1 MKPRARR
8 ITIGAAALVAVVV
21 AVLVVANW
29 ATVRDHVEAWHVQ
42 LTRTTVIAVAGER
55 CSNLS
60 LVGRLS
66 WELADL
72 SACPVIFEPEEPIVM
87 CGGVSGGA
95 APQSIR
101 NVLGFLTYRGY
112 RVVEQCFPRKAYIVV
127 RDKR

>member
-1 MKPRARR
+1 MKLRARR
-8 ITIGAAALVAVVV
+8 AVIWTAPLVALVV
-21 AVLVVANW
+21 AVLVLTNW
-29 ATVRDHVEAWHVQ
+29 TIVRDHLEAWHFQ

-72 SACPVIFEPEEPIVM
+72 SACPVIFEPEEPIVI
-87 CGGVSGGA
+87 CGGVGGGA

-112 RVVEQCFPRKAYIVV
+112 RVVEQCIPRKAYIVV